1 MYIAD
6 SEYWTLQLREGGLYL
21 ASATLLLGASFLLVR
36 RARA

>member
-21 ASATLLLGASFLLVR
+21 ASAALLLRSNFLLVR